1 MKTRVLDL
9 SADEARKFFLKQESY
24 CNLELPSYFSFTNL
38 LNKLDVCLQGKDLA
52 SFAISKRAMADSDEV
67 NHILYANKDGK
78 LSWRPF
84 QLIHPAAYVALVHQ
98 ITETNNWDK
107 LQKRFKK
114 FQGNPKIR
122 CLSIPVQSD
131 NQKTDKSQQ
140 ILTWWEGIEQESIV
154 LSLDYAYLFDT
165 DVADCYGSIYT
176 HAIAWAVEGKNVAK
190 QNRNQSLLGNQID
203 KAIQNTQNGQ
213 TNGIPQGSV
222 LMDFIAE
229 MILGY
234 IDSILTVRL
243 KKKKIVD
250 YQILRYRDDY
260 RIFVK
265 NHDDGLKILQILS
278 EIMMPFGFK
287 LNASKTKG
295 SQDVITQSVKAD
307 KLAWL
312 KIHVSDDMNMQK
324 ELLLIRQHGIE
335 FPNSGSLLKALNKF
349 DQRIE
354 QSISTIEKVYSYK
367 GRLLIFGKRNIEYN
381 KQLIGICSD
390 IAYHHPKAIPI
401 CCSILSKLLQEDF
414 DFSQKV
420 FAKLSSSPNS
430 GYAQIWLQR
439 MLKIHLAQFS
449 FNEKICA
456 LPYNQ
461 PVELWDNSWLSSTTI
476 KQIFENNPIFIQ
488 AEFDKLGAVVMNEE
502 VDIFHY

>member
-84 QLIHPAAYVALVHQ
+84 QLIHPAAYVALVHK
-98 ITETNNWDK
+98 ITEKNNWDK

-176 HAIAWAVEGKNVAK
+176 HSIAWAVEGKNVAK
-190 QNRNQSLLGNQID
+190 KEKNNPNLFGNQID
-203 KAIQNTQNGQ
+203 RAIQNTQNGQ

-234 IDSILTVRL
+234 IDRILSFNL
-243 KKKKIVD
+243 KSKKIVD

-260 RIFVK
+260 RVFVK

-335 FPNSGSLLKALNKF
+335 FPNSGSLLTALNEF
-349 DQRIE
+349 DKK
-354 QSISTIEKVYSYK
+354 IEKAVSDK
-367 GRLLIFGKRNIEYN
+367 DAIIKRVLILGEKNIEYS
-381 KQLIGICSD
+381 KQMIGICAD
-390 IAYHHPKAIPI
+390 IGHSNPKAIPI
-401 CCSILSKLLQEDF
+401 CCSIISKLLQREDF
-414 DFSQKV
+414 DFSKKV
-420 FAKLSSSPNS
+420 FDKLSSSPNS

-439 MLKIHLAQFS
+439 MLKVHLTEFK

-461 PVELWDNSWLSSTTI
+461 TVELWDNSWLSSSTV
-476 KQIFENNPIFIQ
+476 KQIFADNPIFIQ
-488 AEFDKLGAVVMNEE
+488 TEFDKLGVVMMNEE